1 MDCREIFSSSGA
13 FLNALKKADKI
24 TRKRHGEHI
33 TLERAVFLSWW
44 CDKGD
49 CKFCFM
55 SAQKDRIVEPLKARR
70 KLSSILAEAAI
81 CKRIGWNI
89 EFLSGGYGSYGVEE
103 IKNITEMVAHVTEA
117 PVWLNVGALASKDIG
132 KFGNEVEG
140 IVGAVE
146 TVNKKLHRSI
156 CPSKPVQPIVRM
168 LEEAKEIGLKT
179 GITIILGLGEGI
191 GDLHALFG
199 LIKKLSLDRIIFYS
213 LNPQEGTSYENQP
226 SPSSIYHA
234 GVIALTRMNFP
245 DIEIIGGT
253 WIDQLPNI
261 GLMLLAG
268 ANGITK
274 YPLFSMFGSRY
285 GRKVEEE
292 VKFANR
298 KLLGTFSDLN
308 VLKGT
313 KKLEKE
319 RTPSHVFKKNKPRI
333 GGEVVERISEMRK
346 EIDAAVEEYISTVER
361 RLLCY
366 SA

>member
-1 MDCREIFSSSGA
+1 MSYREIFSDTDA
-13 FLNALKKADKI
+13 FLDILKKANRI
-24 TRKRHGEHI
+24 TESEYV

-55 SAQKDRIVEPLKARR
+55 STQKDRIVEPLKARR
-70 KLSSILAEAAI
+70 KLSGILAEAAI

-89 EFLSGGYGSYGVEE
+89 EFLSGGYGSYSTEE
-103 IKNITEMVAHVTEA
+103 IKNIAEIVAYITEA
-117 PVWLNVGALASKDIG
+117 PVWLNVGALSSSDIG
-132 KFGNEVEG
+132 KFGGEVEG

-168 LEEAKEIGLKT
+168 LKEAREIGLKT

-191 GDLHALFG
+191 EDLPALFE
-199 LIKKLSLDRIIFYS
+199 LIKELALDRVTFYS
-213 LNPQEGTSYENQP
+213 LNPQEGTGYENQP
-226 SPSSIYHA
+226 PPSSIYQA
-234 GVIALTRMNFP
+234 GVIALTRINFP

-253 WIDQLPNI
+253 WTDQLPNI
-261 GLMLLAG
+261 GLILLAG

-274 YPLFSMFGSRY
+274 YPLFSMFGNRY

-292 VKFANR
+292 IKFANR
-298 KLLGTFSDLN
+298 KLLGTFSDLD
-308 VLKGT
+308 VLRGT

-319 RTPSHVFKKNKPRI
+319 RVPNHVFKKKKPSI
-333 GGEVVERISEMRK
+333 AEEVVERISEMRK
-346 EIDAAVEEYISTVER
+346 EIDTAIEEYISTICAQLTPEI
-361 RLLCY
+361 
-366 SA
+366 